1 MKNLFTIKKLD
12 WYLVRQFIGPFVV
25 VFFVVLFAFVMQNFW
40 LYMDEILGKGLGF
53 WTIAQ
58 YLTNLAVVLTP
69 LALPLALLLTGIMT
83 FGTLGE
89 HFELAAI
96 KSSGLSLTRFMRPL
110 LVFAIFIGTFS
121 FLINNFIMP
130 VMNLKTYSLLYD
142 MRKKKPA
149 LNLQEGI
156 FNKLFDGYTIRVG
169 SRAENGRDFTD
180 IIIYDHNGRSGNNS
194 VTVAKKGTMVT
205 SRDGSYLVFELQDG
219 WRYDEGEDRREL
231 EQTRMHFER
240 WNKVFDL
247 TKLEF
252 KRTEEELFK
261 NNEKMLNAG
270 QLYMMMDSMDRKKEQ
285 SYALS
290 RRQIRKY
297 ISVLDSSKHI
307 SFYPK
312 TDLHYQDFFLE
323 TIPDTLKYISLSHID
338 GHLRAS
344 KTYLFNSVNEVTFNK
359 KKRNKLAIEF
369 NDKFAMAFACVVLF
383 LIGAPLGGII
393 RKGGIGM
400 PIVVGIL
407 FFVVFF
413 IVSSTGRKLADEE
426 ELPAWFGVWM
436 ATIFLTP
443 VAGLVIYQ
451 ARNDSALFTKETYVR
466 LGMRLK
472 KFFTRQR
479 SAA

>member
-1 MKNLFTIKKLD
+1 MI
-12 WYLVRQFIGPFVV
+12 RQFLGPFVV
-25 VFFVVLFAFVMQNFW
+25 VYFVVLFAFVMQNFW

-83 FGTLGE
+83 FGALGE

-110 LVFAIFIGTFS
+110 LYFAIFIGALS

-156 FNKLFDGYTIRVG
+156 FNKLFDGYTIRIG
-169 SRAENGRDFTD
+169 SKSENGRDFKD
-180 IIIYDHNGRSGNNS
+180 IIIYDHNGKSGNKS

-205 SRDGSYLVFELQDG
+205 SRDGSYLVFELHDG

-231 EQTRMHFER
+231 EQTRMHFEH

-270 QLYMMMDSMDRKKEQ
+270 QLYLMMDSMTRKKEQ

-297 ISVLDSSKHI
+297 VSVLDST
-307 SFYPK
+307 K
-312 TDLHYQDFFLE
+312 TIIPQAQAQIRYDHSLLE
-323 TIPDTLKYISLSHID
+323 TVPDSLKYLYLSHID

-344 KTYLFNSVNEVTFNK
+344 KTYLFNSVNEVTFND

-369 NDKFAMAFACVVLF
+369 NDKFAMAFACIVLF

-413 IVSSTGRKLADEE
+413 IVSSTGRKLAEEE

-451 ARNDSALFTKETYVR
+451 ARNDSALFSKETYVR
-466 LGMRLK
+466 LGMRIK
-472 KFFTRQR
+472 KIFSKKQK
-479 SAA
+479 AW

>member
-1 MKNLFTIKKLD
+1 
-12 WYLVRQFIGPFVV
+12 
-25 VFFVVLFAFVMQNFW
+25 
-40 LYMDEILGKGLGF
+40 
-53 WTIAQ
+53 
-58 YLTNLAVVLTP
+58 
-69 LALPLALLLTGIMT
+69 
-83 FGTLGE
+83 
-89 HFELAAI
+89 
-96 KSSGLSLTRFMRPL
+96 
-110 LVFAIFIGTFS
+110 
-121 FLINNFIMP
+121 MP

-156 FNKLFDGYTIRVG
+156 FNKLFDGYTIRIG
-169 SRAENGRDFTD
+169 SKSENGRDFKD
-180 IIIYDHNGRSGNNS
+180 IIIYDHNGKSGNKS

-205 SRDGSYLVFELQDG
+205 SRDGSYLVFELHDG

-231 EQTRMHFER
+231 EQTRMHFEH

-270 QLYMMMDSMDRKKEQ
+270 QLYLMMDSMTRKKEQ

-297 ISVLDSSKHI
+297 VSVLDST
-307 SFYPK
+307 K
-312 TDLHYQDFFLE
+312 TIIPQAQAQIRYDHSLLE
-323 TIPDTLKYISLSHID
+323 TVPDSLKYLYLSHID

-344 KTYLFNSVNEVTFNK
+344 KTYLFNSVNEVTFND

-369 NDKFAMAFACVVLF
+369 NDKFAMAFACIVLF

-413 IVSSTGRKLADEE
+413 IVSSTGRKLAEEE

-451 ARNDSALFTKETYVR
+451 ARNDSALFSKETYVR
-466 LGMRLK
+466 LGMRIK
-472 KFFTRQR
+472 KIFSKKQK
-479 SAA
+479 AW